1 MYNPFGMN
9 TARQGFGQ
17 QGFGQSLNFKGLETK
32 LDKLEKGIAGLT
44 EQFADFP
51 KYFSTVF
58 LIAGILVDPPTS
70 TIDGSNA
77 KLKSKANE

>member
-32 LDKLEKGIAGLT
+32 LDKLEKIFHVASS
-44 EQFADFP
+44 
-51 KYFSTVF
+51 FSRE
-58 LIAGILVDPPTS
+58 ISKKILN
-70 TIDGSNA
+70 I
-77 KLKSKANE
+77 LKNHKN